1 MEITLEEAIENGKAF
16 SIKNKNY
23 FETRAYIEPFVERMS
38 NYTSDFRVQ
47 VKLPDTMT
55 KTDNILDQGFVRV
68 WVQALLP
75 PDDSVFDNHIETMN
89 LLYALDTRKP
99 LCKIFRA
106 NENQACLN
114 MCTFNPHAIQIQ
126 ELEDSTPINY
136 RFVKEVMEM
145 ADNTKKILT
154 QLKNTTFDRDDIFD
168 TLGHWVDNT
177 ISAKLDNGFGKVK
190 IPEST
195 PIEVYKSLFLNESS
209 DYYCPE
215 DEEISMFKIYNAWTY
230 PISNDKGKDLV
241 NKFEKINLVSNILGI
256 Y

>member
-1 MEITLEEAIENGKAF
+1 MEITLEECLENGKAF

-23 FETRAYIEPFVERMS
+23 FETRAYVEPFIERMS
-38 NYTSDFRVQ
+38 DYTTNFRVQ

-75 PDDSVFDNHIETMN
+75 PDENVFDNHIETMN

-114 MCTFNPHAIQIQ
+114 MCTFNPHAIQVQ

-136 RFVKEVMEM
+136 RFVREVMEM
-145 ADNTKKILT
+145 ADNTKQILT
-154 QLKNTTFDRDDIFD
+154 TLKNTEFDKTNIFD
-168 TLGHWVDNT
+168 TLGHWVDKT
-177 ISAKLDNGFGKVK
+177 INQKWDTGYGKVK
-190 IPEST
+190 ISEST
-195 PIEVYKSLFLNESS
+195 PIEVYKSLFIDQNSS
-209 DYYCPE
+209 YYCPE
-215 DEEISMFKIYNAWTY
+215 GEPISMFKILNAWTD

-241 NKFEKINLVSNILGI
+241 NKFEKINLINRILNI
-256 Y
+256 